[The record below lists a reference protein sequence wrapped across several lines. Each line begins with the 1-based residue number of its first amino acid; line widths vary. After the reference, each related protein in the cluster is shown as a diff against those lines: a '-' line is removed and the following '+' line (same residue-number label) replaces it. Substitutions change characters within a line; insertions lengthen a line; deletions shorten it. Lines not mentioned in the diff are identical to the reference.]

1 MNEMGNEREGE
12 VGKGRRED
20 KERRE
25 RNVRETGIS
34 EVGKR
39 RDGGGEG

>member
-20 KERRE
+20 KARKE
-25 RNVRETGIS
+25 RNVREAGMS
-34 EVGKR
+34 KVGKR
-39 RDGGGEG
+39 IDGGEG